1 MTVWPVEQR
10 TWSGDGGTWCQ
21 NHQKMAQEELDKDLA
36 CKVVLSLP
44 KDCQFCRGLAGN
56 FLLSFLAGASLVNHL
71 RVAGVK
77 NSVSSPALCE
87 MGRTASPA
95 LPRPVHN
102 LAISPT
108 SPAFRG
114 VTLSPALQRKSSQST
129 GGLQLQQQCVISPSN
144 SVASNTSTSPG
155 LSFSL
160 SQTHS
165 NSSRPSTPSSLVVK
179 SKAISP
185 GPGRPMIES
194 SEFPSKTNHHRGL
207 KRTRDND
214 EETMTGFEVV
224 SQSFL
229 LIETFICKELWLVNS
244 CRESGREAV
253 MGWIGLGW
261 TNAAVIAT

>member
-1 MTVWPVEQR
+1 MEGHGFKAIRKWHRWNWTR
-10 TWSGDGGTWCQ
+10 TWYARLSQAC
-21 NHQKMAQEELDKDLA
+21 QKMLLLKRTCWQLFAF
-36 CKVVLSLP
+36 SLP
-44 KDCQFCRGLAGN
+44 
-56 FLLSFLAGASLVNHL
+56 GASLVNHL

-129 GGLQLQQQCVISPSN
+129 GGLQLQQQRVISPSN

-185 GPGRPMIES
+185 GPGRPMIDS
-194 SEFPSKTNHHRGL
+194 SEFPSKTNHHRGI

-229 LIETFICKELWLVNS
+229 LIENFICKQLWLVNS
-244 CRESGREAV
+244 
-253 MGWIGLGW
+253 
-261 TNAAVIAT
+261 